1 VTGHRLA
8 LAAAGPGLGAL
19 ALAALALATLGL
31 AGCSSSGSTSGG
43 ATAAPSSAPATSAP
57 ASASASS
64 GSASSSGSFGLRYG
78 DAPALLTQCGLT
90 SGTIKPPSGQP
101 WLSGKTVLVQAGP
114 GSGSHAA
121 ELATWWNANMNMVVG
136 GQPLSYWQQWAAQH
150 DALPTQV
157 CGTSVSAS
165 ALQAKLSPGQPN
177 PWGS

>member
-1 VTGHRLA
+1 MTAHRPALAATAAGLGVLA
-8 LAAAGPGLGAL
+8 LAT
-19 ALAALALATLGL
+19 LALATLGL
-31 AGCSSSGSTSGG
+31 AGCSSSGTTSGG
-43 ATAAPSSAPATSAP
+43 ATPAPSSAPATSAP
-57 ASASASS
+57 ATSA
-64 GSASSSGSFGLRYG
+64 SASSSGSFGLRYG

-101 WLSGKTVLVQAGP
+101 WLSGKTVLVQSGP

-157 CGTSVSAS
+157 CGTQVSPS